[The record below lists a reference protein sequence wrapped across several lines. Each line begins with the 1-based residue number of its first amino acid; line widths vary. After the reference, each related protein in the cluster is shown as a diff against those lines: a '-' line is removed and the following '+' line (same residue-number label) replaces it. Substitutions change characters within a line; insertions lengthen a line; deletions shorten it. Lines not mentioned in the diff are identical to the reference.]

1 MSTFRFSPRPN
12 RAHEIRWQE
21 WGEAAFEQAQRED
34 RPLLL
39 GISAVW
45 CHWCHVMD
53 ETSYSDQA
61 VIDLINGSFIPVRVD
76 NDQRPDIN
84 ARYNAG
90 GWPST
95 VLLSPE
101 GEVLSA
107 HTYLPPE
114 QLRPLLE
121 QVSTFFRENREEVR
135 RRVEELAHRQQGA
148 AAPAPGEVTPDM
160 VESIVAS
167 ISQAYDSIYGGLGT
181 EPKFPNPT
189 AWELVL
195 ERAHLGHD
203 TRLRQMLTWTLDGMA
218 KGGLFDHHEGGFFR
232 YSTTRDWT
240 VPHFEK
246 MLGDNA
252 ALIRLYTHAYQST
265 GEDSYRLTAQKVAG
279 YVQRTLYDPDQ
290 GAFYGSQ
297 DADEEYFALGLQGRS
312 GRQPPF
318 VDRTVYTDVA
328 AAAASAFLE
337 LYQALGALGET
348 EYRDVA
354 LKGLDFLW
362 QRLYRPGEGM
372 AHFPSTQ
379 PLPLLLA
386 DQVAMAGALLD
397 AYQATGLR
405 HYLDRARE
413 LASILME
420 HFSAPEG
427 GFQDQADRSQAL
439 GRLRYPQRPLPENS
453 AAARVLTRLA
463 HLTGDS
469 AYREAAHSTLR
480 AFAQAYQ
487 QYGTLAADYAL
498 SVARFTESPV
508 HVVIVGRPGDDA
520 TEGLLSAALS
530 TFRPGKLVQV
540 IDPGADGDRLR
551 ELGYLTQ
558 PVAAYVCRGQTCQ
571 AQVTNPEGVAGAV
584 ASA

>member
-1 MSTFRFSPRPN
+1 
-12 RAHEIRWQE
+12 
-21 WGEAAFEQAQRED
+21 
-34 RPLLL
+34 
-39 GISAVW
+39 
-45 CHWCHVMD
+45 MD
-53 ETSYSDQA
+53 ETSYSDQG
-61 VIDLINGSFIPVRVD
+61 VIDLINRSYIPVRVD

-84 ARYNAG
+84 ARYNSG

-101 GEVLSA
+101 GEVLTA

-114 QLRPLLE
+114 QLRSLLE
-121 QVSTFFRENREEVR
+121 QMSTFFQKNRGEVR
-135 RRVEELAHRQQGA
+135 QRVAELSRRQEGTST
-148 AAPAPGEVTPDM
+148 PAPGEVTPDI
-160 VESIVAS
+160 VESMVAS
-167 ISQAYDSIYGGLGT
+167 ITQAYDSTHGGLGT
-181 EPKFPNPT
+181 EPKFPNPA

-195 ERAHLGHD
+195 EQAHLSHD
-203 TRLRQMLTWTLDGMA
+203 THLRQMLTGTLDSMSQ
-218 KGGLFDHHEGGFFR
+218 GGLFDHHEGGFFR

-252 ALIRLYTHAYQST
+252 ALVLLYIHAYQST
-265 GEDSYRLTAQKVAG
+265 GKDSYRLTAQKVAG
-279 YVQRTLYDPDQ
+279 YIQRTLYDPEQ
-290 GAFYGSQ
+290 GSFYSSQ
-297 DADEEYFALGLQGRS
+297 DADEEYYALDLQGRS
-312 GRQPPF
+312 AHQSPF

-328 AAAASAFLE
+328 AAAAAAFLE
-337 LYQALGALGET
+337 LYQALGET
-348 EYRDVA
+348 EYRDVG
-354 LKGLDFLW
+354 LKGLDLLW

-372 AHFPSTQ
+372 AHFTGSQ

-405 HYLDRARE
+405 RYLDRGLE
-413 LASILME
+413 LAALMME
-420 HFSAPEG
+420 RLSTPEG
-427 GFQDQADRSQAL
+427 GFRDGSAGGQAL

-469 AYREAAHSTLR
+469 AYHEAAQNTLA
-480 AFAQAYQ
+480 AFAQVYQ
-487 QYGTLAADYAL
+487 HYGTLAAEYAL
-498 SVARFTESPV
+498 SVARFIETPV
-508 HVVIVGRPGDDA
+508 HVLIVGQPGDDA
-520 TEGLLSAALS
+520 TGGLLSAALS

-540 IDPGADGDRLR
+540 IDPDGDGDRLR
-551 ELGYLTQ
+551 ELGYPIQ

-571 AQVTNPEGVAGAV
+571 AQVTSPEDVARAV

>member
-1 MSTFRFSPRPN
+1 
-12 RAHEIRWQE
+12 
-21 WGEAAFEQAQRED
+21 
-34 RPLLL
+34 
-39 GISAVW
+39 
-45 CHWCHVMD
+45 MD

-101 GEVLSA
+101 GEVLTA

-121 QVSTFFRENREEVR
+121 QISTFFRENREEVR
-135 RRVEELAHRQQGA
+135 RRVEELAHRQQAA
-148 AAPAPGEVTPDM
+148 AAPAPGEVTPDI
-160 VESIVAS
+160 VESVVAS
-167 ISQAYDSIYGGLGT
+167 ISQAYDSIYGGLGS

-195 ERAHLGHD
+195 ERAHPGHD

-265 GEDSYRLTAQKVAG
+265 GEASYRHTALNAAR
-279 YVQRTLYDPDQ
+279 YVKRTLYAPGQ

-297 DADEEYFALGLQGRS
+297 DADEEYYALDLKGRS
-312 GRQPPF
+312 ARQPPS

-328 AAAASAFLE
+328 AASASAFLE
-337 LYQALGALGET
+337 LYQALGET
-348 EYRDVA
+348 GYRDAA
-354 LKGLDFLW
+354 LKALDFLW

-372 AHFPSTQ
+372 AHFPGSQ
-379 PLPLLLA
+379 PVSLLLA
-386 DQVAMAGALLD
+386 DQVATAGALLD

-413 LASILME
+413 LAALLME
-420 HFSAPEG
+420 RLSAPEG
-427 GFQDQADRSQAL
+427 GFRDQADTGQGL
-439 GRLRYPQRPLPENS
+439 GRLRYPPN
-453 AAARVLTRLA
+453 
-463 HLTGDS
+463 
-469 AYREAAHSTLR
+469 
-480 AFAQAYQ
+480 
-487 QYGTLAADYAL
+487 
-498 SVARFTESPV
+498 
-508 HVVIVGRPGDDA
+508 
-520 TEGLLSAALS
+520 
-530 TFRPGKLVQV
+530 
-540 IDPGADGDRLR
+540 
-551 ELGYLTQ
+551 
-558 PVAAYVCRGQTCQ
+558 
-571 AQVTNPEGVAGAV
+571 
-584 ASA
+584 